1 MQADID
7 AEYADAALA
16 DVKGVAT
23 TIKGIFANMAAA
35 DSTSSCT
42 FALHAL
48 LEHKKKHCGVT
59 KGLGKSLML
68 LWAGFGLVAVA
79 FTFAV
84 IAWIIG
90 QRRFGER
97 GDMAE
102 QGGKSTFEADLAR
115 IAQGGD
121 DPTALGQTYFGD
133 GTMTNNPIASK
144 DTTWKKPTP

>member
-1 MQADID
+1 M
-7 AEYADAALA
+7 
-16 DVKGVAT
+16 
-23 TIKGIFANMAAA
+23 
-35 DSTSSCT
+35 
-42 FALHAL
+42 
-48 LEHKKKHCGVT
+48 
-59 KGLGKSLML
+59 GLPLSQVNARWNYSIQVLFTGDLR
-68 LWAGFGLVAVA
+68 LVAVA